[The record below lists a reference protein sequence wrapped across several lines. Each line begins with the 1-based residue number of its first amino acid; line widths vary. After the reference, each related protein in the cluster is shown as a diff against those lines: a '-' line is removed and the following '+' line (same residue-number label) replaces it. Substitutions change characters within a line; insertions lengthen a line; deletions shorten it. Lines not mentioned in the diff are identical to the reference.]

1 MPSWQKVLRLP
12 RAAHCW
18 PCCDG
23 PPRPRFGESG
33 DRRGEQAEE
42 SGAPAAAVGSK
53 DKDAPG
59 VFAGLGQVDGA
70 TLLCGASGF
79 SRARGPV
86 VLSEDGR
93 GFRLG
98 ADARS
103 AEAWQAHRRS
113 VTSSAASGAASA
125 EGADVLV
132 TGARDLA
139 VKCWSVG
146 PTPGAP
152 ALLGAREAA
161 HELVV
166 TAVAAEGDRLASGSR
181 DGAVKVWDLEVTEL
195 ARGHRARNL
204 VTCLRF
210 CSNALGSRL
219 LAQGSEDLAVRLWDW
234 AGAGMA
240 HPVLELTGYTYF
252 PTCMDTDREWQL
264 LTGCKGFDGT
274 GCGVW
279 LWDLRRAQRP
289 LCELYG
295 HQHEV
300 VGCVGWLAVEGR
312 RLALSLAKD
321 DTALIWDLD
330 SARRVG
336 RIEPGFSAPCTS
348 LVASQDGT
356 ALLATSLAGELRRW
370 TMQDIEQHATEPAIA
385 ASQATLMC
393 KV

>member
-1 MPSWQKVLRLP
+1 MRRCWSCCGAGRT
-12 RAAHCW
+12 AAALST
-18 PCCDG
+18 
-23 PPRPRFGESG
+23 GEA
-33 DRRGEQAEE
+33 AE
-42 SGAPAAAVGSK
+42 APAPPAGAEA
-53 DKDAPG
+53 DA
-59 VFAGLGQVDGA
+59 FAGYGQVLGA

-79 SRARGPV
+79 SRASGPV
-86 VLSEDGR
+86 VLAEDGR

-98 ADARS
+98 TDARG

-113 VTSSAASGAASA
+113 VTSGAASDA
-125 EGADVLV
+125 ASSEGADVLV

-146 PTPGAP
+146 PAPGAP
-152 ALLGAREAA
+152 ALLGAREDA

-166 TAVAAEGDRLASGSR
+166 TAVAAQGDRLASGSR
-181 DGAVKVWDLEVTEL
+181 DGAVKVWDLSVTEL

-210 CSNALGSRL
+210 CSNALGARL

-234 AGAGMA
+234 SGAGMA
-240 HPVLELTGYTYF
+240 RPALELTGYTYF

-300 VGCVGWLAVEGR
+300 VGCAGWLTDQGR

-321 DTALIWDLD
+321 DTALVWDLD

-336 RIEPGFSAPCTS
+336 RIEPGFTAPCTS
-348 LVASQDGT
+348 LVVSQDGA

-370 TMQDIEQHATEPAIA
+370 TLQDVVQSATE
-385 ASQATLMC
+385 QATAVLQPA
-393 KV
+393 